1 MLCNIKHPKLLGAA
15 HHTPF
20 SLDLLFSCPPCQ
32 QILILHIE
40 VSYISTLLFFA
51 DVRLVSTDSRTYA
64 GRIEVFFNNKWGQ
77 ICYQGNSTVLSVVC
91 AQLGYGSA
99 GAIPFSISNSRN
111 APIWLD
117 NDIECV
123 GDEDTIFD
131 CPSLEFTDIGKVVG
145 GYCSDGA
152 AGVICPVGRFCKINC

>member
-1 MLCNIKHPKLLGAA
+1 M
-15 HHTPF
+15 
-20 SLDLLFSCPPCQ
+20 
-32 QILILHIE
+32 
-40 VSYISTLLFFA
+40 
-51 DVRLVSTDSRTYA
+51 
-64 GRIEVFFNNKWGQ
+64 FFNNEWGE
-77 ICYQGNSTVLSVVC
+77 ICYQRNSTVLSIVC

-99 GAIPFSISNSRN
+99 GAVPFSTSISRI

-145 GYCSDGA
+145 GYCDDGA
-152 AGVICPVGRFCKINC
+152 AGVVCPLGRLNHLKCSFSFDNVKVTNHLFVPNTANSYDIKSKV